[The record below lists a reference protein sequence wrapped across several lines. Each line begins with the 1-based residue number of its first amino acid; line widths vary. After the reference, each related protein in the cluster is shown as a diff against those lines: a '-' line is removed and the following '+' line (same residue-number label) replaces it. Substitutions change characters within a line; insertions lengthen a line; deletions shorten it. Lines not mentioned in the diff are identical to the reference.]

1 MHRLL
6 LKLEH
11 AACAFWRSVEHGALE
26 RQSNCC
32 CAGKTR
38 CINHF
43 LINNSW
49 YLVDLPGYGYAKAS
63 QDKRIAWNEFT
74 KTFFLER
81 QPLVE
86 VLLLID
92 CSVPPQ
98 QIDFECAMWL
108 SEADVPFS
116 IIFTKGDKAKKKT
129 LGIEENIQSFCHDL
143 EIAIGRQA
151 PTFLTSAATGSGA
164 ASVLFHSLLCLI
176 HEM

>member
-1 MHRLL
+1 M
-6 LKLEH
+6 
-11 AACAFWRSVEHGALE
+11 
-26 RQSNCC
+26 
-32 CAGKTR
+32 
-38 CINHF
+38 
-43 LINNSW
+43 
-49 YLVDLPGYGYAKAS
+49 
-63 QDKRIAWNEFT
+63 
-74 KTFFLER
+74 
-81 QPLVE
+81 E

-92 CSVPPQ
+92 SSVPPQ

-164 ASVLFHSLLCLI
+164 ASVLFHIATLRQQYEAEQKQLKVSSPLLVPQT
-176 HEM
+176 EAG